1 MTKFFFF
8 RAQYNGD
15 LRVELNLIHEIQE
28 DTRKEKKKQRLNLM
42 WCKLEDRKD
51 KHDGKLV
58 PNWDDSYC
66 VVDSLQNKA
75 YSKELNEKL
84 ISRMWNVT
92 RA

>member
-1 MTKFFFF
+1 
-8 RAQYNGD
+8 
-15 LRVELNLIHEIQE
+15 
-28 DTRKEKKKQRLNLM
+28 M